1 MNKKPP
7 QNSQQ
12 YQRVGAGQYRMGNG
26 PIVNAQSK
34 AQLPQP
40 KKAPMAPPQSG
51 APQAAMPGYQ
61 QAAPQGQFDMGQA
74 YGQQL
79 GNAFNPGQAQQLQNG
94 FDPQRG
100 QQLAQQYAQFQ
111 GGNRGPFP
119 GGAGYGAQIQG
130 NGSGWNPQQ
139 SFDQAAQQNQ
149 IWRKTQAPD
158 QAMGILAGMPPG
170 YNQRG

>member
-26 PIVNAQSK
+26 PIINA
-34 AQLPQP
+34 ANRRDLPQGAAGQKP
-40 KKAPMAPPQSG
+40 GRRVGQQPQMQPPGQMQPMQRPTPGNMPQ
-51 APQAAMPGYQ
+51 M
-61 QAAPQGQFDMGQA
+61 PQGWGNQQPQFPEPWANGQFNQGQMQDLA
-74 YGQQL
+74 YR
-79 GNAFNPGQAQQLQNG
+79 FPPGQ
-94 FDPQRG
+94 
-100 QQLAQQYAQFQ
+100 
-111 GGNRGPFP
+111 GP
-119 GGAGYGAQIQG
+119 
-130 NGSGWNPQQ
+130 NPQQ
-139 SFDQAAQQNQ
+139 IAQIYGQFNQGVGYGQGGQPMPFDQAAQQNQ